1 MLNKQTSRA
10 KWFLACFVC
19 TFAGQ
24 TLSQHPPS
32 LNPPS
37 HIIGTVNKVR
47 VPYGRSVYISP
58 ETDLQINVA
67 EGDHC
72 YVTVLPTPLSQQPGR
87 ISPER
92 FPCEFGPKDV
102 KYSHLGSRS
111 PSEDHIPLQ
120 IRYDSP
126 THTYIIPLRLT
137 VEVLFI
143 QRTVITKSLF
153 LTVEELMG
161 ISNPLTGEILGFTYD
176 PDTEQCQVATL
187 PGSAGLPRYGRLL
200 NDPSQ
205 GSTMPCMEF
214 LNAGVQYQHTSLTN
228 SPNRDHIPMVVE
240 LLDRDGNLINQEY
253 FQVFR
258 IDFCTVTFCFL
269 KHSKTKSKK
278 NDVIFFISFVFL
290 LFLI

>member
-1 MLNKQTSRA
+1 MS
-10 KWFLACFVC
+10 KWFVACLACVLS
-19 TFAGQ
+19 GHVD
-24 TLSQHPPS
+24 SQHPPS
-32 LNPPS
+32 LNPPTN
-37 HIIGTVNKVR
+37 ILGTVNTVR
-47 VPYGRSVYISP
+47 VPYGRSVFISP

-67 EGDHC
+67 EEDHC

-87 ISPER
+87 LSPER
-92 FPCEFGPKDV
+92 FPCNFGPNDV

-111 PSEDHIPLQ
+111 PSEDHIPLL

-126 THTYIIPLRLT
+126 TDTFIIPARLT
-137 VEVLFI
+137 IEVLFI

-153 LTVEELMG
+153 LTVDELMG
-161 ISNPLTGEILGFTYD
+161 TSNPLDGDILGFTYD
-176 PDTEQCQVATL
+176 PNTEHCQVATL

-214 LNAGVQYQHTSLTN
+214 LSAGVRYQHTSVTN

-253 FQVFR
+253 FQV
-258 IDFCTVTFCFL
+258 
-269 KHSKTKSKK
+269 KK
-278 NDVIFFISFVFL
+278 NK
-290 LFLI
+290 